1 MENAFLRSH
10 YAFLRLYDNDYN
22 CNKSC
27 LGICFSRLVPLIS
40 QQQYISPREVAQN
53 PFSLANLVLKLFQDV
68 CLGKGSDRTP
78 TTLRYSFYLFSAA
91 SWKVYNA
98 PLKLVRRV
106 LSCPLLMSMSEA
118 FSVTLNKNLHK
129 TLSDWDCLWSQS

>member
-22 CNKSC
+22 CNKSF

-68 CLGKGSDRTP
+68 CLGKGSDRTL